1 MKYEI
6 IFHSGN
12 YKCVD
17 GIAYSYDQACE
28 MKTELTAQMYNIGE
42 RDFYY
47 EIKKV
52 EDNKDV
58 K

>member
-17 GIAYSYDQACE
+17 GIAYSHYQACK
-28 MKTELTAQMYNIGE
+28 MKTKLTVQMYNIGE

-52 EDNKDV
+52 KEED
-58 K
+58 

>member
-6 IFHSGN
+6 IFHSGK
-12 YKCVD
+12 YECVD
-17 GIAYSYDQACE
+17 GIAHSYYQACK
-28 MKTELTAQMYNIGE
+28 MKTKLTVQMYNIGE

-52 EDNKDV
+52 KMED
-58 K
+58 